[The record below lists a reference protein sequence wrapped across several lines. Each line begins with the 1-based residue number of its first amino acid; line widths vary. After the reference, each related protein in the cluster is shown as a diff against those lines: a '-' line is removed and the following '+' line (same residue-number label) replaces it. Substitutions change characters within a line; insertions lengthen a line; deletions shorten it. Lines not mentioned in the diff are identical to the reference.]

1 MAINMKETKVDE
13 IDNKLKLY
21 VNTSMLLLLN
31 KI

>member
-1 MAINMKETKVDE
+1 MALNMKETKVDE